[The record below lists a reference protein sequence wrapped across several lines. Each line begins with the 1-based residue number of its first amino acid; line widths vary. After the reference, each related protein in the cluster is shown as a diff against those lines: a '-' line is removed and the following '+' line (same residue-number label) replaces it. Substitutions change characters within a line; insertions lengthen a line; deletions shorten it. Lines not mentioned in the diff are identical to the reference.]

1 MRIPFHAPFLQH
13 NSLKKELLKATE
25 KVLDSGLYILGEE
38 VKSFERN
45 YATWSN
51 VRHCI
56 GVGNGLDALRIALQA
71 AGVQQSNE
79 VIMPAHTFIATAL
92 AVSQIGAKP
101 VLVDIDNTTY
111 NIDVK
116 KIEQSIT
123 KATKAI
129 IPVHLYGQP
138 CDMDAMMQI
147 AKKYHLQVI
156 EDNAQAQ
163 GATWNEKP
171 TGSFGIANATSFY
184 PIKNLGAIGDA
195 GAITT
200 NDDKIAEF
208 VRQYSNYGTKARYQH
223 DYEGIN
229 SRLDELQAAF
239 LNVKLPY
246 LTARN
251 QQRQEKALFYIQS
264 LQHLPEIILPITQQF
279 ATHVYHLF
287 VISTQKRNELQHFLA
302 QNGIQTLIHYPIPIH
317 LQKAYQHL
325 GYQKGDFPVAE
336 QVAETAL
343 SLPLYPELTLEQ
355 QTYIVQKIADF
366 FRN

>member
-1 MRIPFHAPFLQH
+1 MQIPFHAPFLQH
-13 NSLKKELLKATE
+13 NSLKKELLQATE
-25 KVLDSGLYILGEE
+25 KVLDSGLYILGKE
-38 VKSFERN
+38 VKSFEQN
-45 YATWSN
+45 YATWNN
-51 VRHCI
+51 VKHCV

-71 AGVQQSNE
+71 AGVQPNNE
-79 VIMPAHTFIATAL
+79 VIIPAHTFIATAL

-101 VLVDIDNTTY
+101 VLVDIDHVTY
-111 NIDVK
+111 NIDVT
-116 KIEQSIT
+116 KIEQAIT
-123 KATKAI
+123 KSTKAI

-138 CDMDAMMQI
+138 CNMDFIMQI
-147 AKKYHLQVI
+147 AEKYHLQII

-163 GATWNEKP
+163 GATWNGQSA
-171 TGSFGIANATSFY
+171 GSFGIANATSFY

-200 NDDKIAEF
+200 NNDKIAEF
-208 VRQYSNYGTKARYQH
+208 VRQYSNYGTTERYQH

-264 LQHLPEIILPITQQF
+264 LLHVPEIILPITQQL

-287 VISTQKRNELQHFLA
+287 VIRTQKRNELQNFLA
-302 QNGIQTLIHYPIPIH
+302 KNGIQTLIHYPVPIH

-343 SLPLYPELTLEQ
+343 SLPLYPELTSEQ
-355 QTYIVQKIADF
+355 QAYIVQKIAVF
-366 FRN
+366 FKN